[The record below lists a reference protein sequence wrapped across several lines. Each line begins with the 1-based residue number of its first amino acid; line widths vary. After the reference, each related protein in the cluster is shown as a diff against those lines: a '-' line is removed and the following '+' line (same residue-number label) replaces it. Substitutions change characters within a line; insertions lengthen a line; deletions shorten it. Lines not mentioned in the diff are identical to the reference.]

1 MRSSKILELVKI
13 LESHNISEIEISR
26 WGRKIR
32 ITKDENR
39 GNIAGKT
46 VVATETVR
54 KNLQHPFV
62 EVAGVAEDHTAVAD
76 EDSDGG
82 VEIKSPIVGTFYL
95 APAPDADPYVKIGDH
110 ISIGQPLCIIEA
122 MKIMNVIESEVTG
135 KLVKMLI
142 DNAQAVE
149 YNQTLFVIDPAG

>member
-32 ITKDENR
+32 ITKDLSKE
-39 GNIAGKT
+39 NIAE
-46 VVATETVR
+46 VPVAVRDTAR

-135 KLVKMLI
+135 KLIKMLV
-142 DNAQAVE
+142 DNAQPVE

>member
-1 MRSSKILELVKI
+1 MKSSKILELVKI
-13 LESHNISEIEISR
+13 LESHNVSEIEISR

-32 ITKDENR
+32 ITKDLSGE
-39 GNIAGKT
+39 NIAET
-46 VVATETVR
+46 QVAVR
-54 KNLQHPFV
+54 DAARKKLQHQFV
-62 EVAGVAEDHTAVAD
+62 EVAGIAEDHTAIAD
-76 EDSDGG
+76 EDKDSG

-135 KLVKMLI
+135 KLIKMLV
-142 DNAQAVE
+142 DNAQPVE
-149 YNQTLFVIDPAG
+149 YNQNLFVIEPAG